1 MFSNL
6 SDRLE
11 AIGKRLKGKGRLTED
26 NIRETLREVRM
37 ALLEADVALPVVKAF
52 IDQVRERAL
61 GAEVTKSLSPGQAFV
76 KIVHDELVAVMGAE
90 NDGVD
95 LSTRPPAVVM
105 LAGLQGS
112 GKTTSTAKLGRL
124 LRERDGKKVLTVSLD
139 VYRPAAIEQLQ
150 RSAGQRVT
158 LWTAV
163 AVHDPSSGRA
173 RVETVPTEVQ
183 FRRLGAEAIRRYVA
197 QEQPL
202 DCAGAFRAE
211 GLGIALFEK
220 IEGSD
225 PNALIALP
233 LIALVRLLSQ
243 LGIVLP

>member
-1 MFSNL
+1 MPPLILASSSRYRAEL
-6 SDRLE
+6 LQRLGLPFE
-11 AIGKRLKGKGRLTED
+11 QVAPAIDETRGK
-26 NIRETLREVRM
+26 
-37 ALLEADVALPVVKAF
+37 
-52 IDQVRERAL
+52 
-61 GAEVTKSLSPGQAFV
+61 
-76 KIVHDELVAVMGAE
+76 DELAADYVARLARDKAAAVAGTHPGAI
-90 NDGVD
+90 VI
-95 LSTRPPAVVM
+95 
-105 LAGLQGS
+105 GS
-112 GKTTSTAKLGRL
+112 DQCSECRGEILGKPHTEAR
-124 LRERDGKKVLTVSLD
+124 
-139 VYRPAAIEQLQ
+139 AIEQLQ

-225 PNALIALP
+225 PNALIGLP